1 MASLRRPI
9 SLRGLRGLAAGR
21 WWLALLALPAAWAS
35 GCGRIG
41 FDPPTTDAGNHPDA
55 AVDRAVS
62 DGPEDATSDG
72 FSAAMSDA
80 PTEATP
86 DVADVQVADVA
97 DATCTVSPIVDYCAA
112 LPPLSAAPMI
122 DGVLDCGPALV
133 AIAPVDWNGPPP
145 LPPFPPGNS
154 AELAAAWRPDGL
166 YVFVSVTTPAAF
178 SAEAA
183 DPVFY
188 GAGVE
193 LFVDDDGVYASAPTY
208 DNPGAIQLVV
218 AAPPDATTTGRR
230 AEGFRNAADEGPWA
244 STQFGAFP
252 SPTGFVLEGF
262 IVAADIGLASWT
274 LAAGGTIG
282 FDVSIDVSFT
292 TAAMTGPQGHRVGQ
306 YFLHVEAPVGDAATS
321 TTPYQDPRAFCTPS
335 LASR

>member
-1 MASLRRPI
+1 MASPRHARSLRVPDLRR
-9 SLRGLRGLAAGR
+9 A
-21 WWLALLALPAAWAS
+21 WLACLAVAAAWAG

-41 FDPPTTDAGNHPDA
+41 FDPTTEDAGRAADA
-55 AVDRAVS
+55 AVDGRAS
-62 DGPEDATSDG
+62 SGLRDAASDG
-72 FSAAMSDA
+72 FGEAAFDGPPDA
-80 PTEATP
+80 PL
-86 DVADVQVADVA
+86 DVAIADAQVADAA
-97 DATCTVSPIVDYCAA
+97 DATCTVSTVADYCAA
-112 LPPLSAAPMI
+112 LPPLPAAPII

-145 LPPFPPGNS
+145 LPPFPTGNS

-166 YVFVSVTTPAAF
+166 YVFVNVTTPAAF
-178 SAEAA
+178 PAEAA

-193 LFVDDDGVYASAPTY
+193 VFVDDDGVYASAPTY
-208 DNPGAIQLVV
+208 DDPGAIQLVV
-218 AAPPDATTTGRR
+218 AAPPDSTTTGRR

-244 STQFGAFP
+244 STQFGTFP

-262 IVAADIGLASWT
+262 IVAADLGLASWM
-274 LAAGGTIG
+274 LAAGDTIG

-306 YFLHVEAPVGDAATS
+306 YFLHVEPPVGDAAAI

-335 LASR
+335 LAAP